1 MTDRKKPDELEGL
14 DWDEALAE
22 WEEKSFAPEVARDV
36 VTDKPAALGGS
47 PAQRPLYRPTTAPAA
62 APPTAPSLPTSAP
75 RSPFDDD
82 EDGDGDTIIAMV
94 PEEILRRHRP
104 GGSTSSRGGLSQM
117 FARETPPDTPPAS
130 SSGRPSSDVSDVM
143 TSAPSVPSSTRRA
156 SPEPFRVPRPQ
167 PSEGVA
173 VLDPPVPGGRGS
185 PIPASDGP
193 TRTADPLDEAEPARW
208 NEDETFIRKAP
219 SIPPKMEAAAAP
231 DRPVQTW
238 SDERPAD
245 AWLDGAAR
253 TSVEE
258 RAKWLEEEARALTD
272 KTDCARG
279 LLACSELW
287 AIAGERGRAHALAA
301 EARELTPSMALAHR
315 QARALMPWPPD
326 PDDYVDSLDEE
337 VRTGPTDHA
346 RIHSAL
352 LAAEALRA
360 RGDEEGA
367 SERLGEAAALGS
379 ADVRAAVLRATRALG
394 RNETPGASLRIS
406 DSAELAPVA
415 RAIAAVLRLRG
426 IEEPAST
433 SGEPAET
440 GGAET
445 SPNETVLRARLE
457 LGQGNLAA
465 AASTLAELA
474 RVPELASASM
484 WLAAA
489 LASTARQGRRVAVR
503 LLRQL
508 IEGGDDAAHA
518 PLAARA
524 IELGDES
531 LLADAV
537 ATVSPLTPADRVVLA
552 VLAQAPL
559 SASDERIDAA
569 AGMHP
574 GMLPLASAA
583 AAVAAPELARY
594 QRTAGSLQSRAE
606 VALGRRLA
614 ARAPDDEL
622 ARSHGTLLDDTPAA
636 RGVALEL
643 STRAGRT
650 GDISRTVETW
660 GVARFAAD
668 GKSIGAMAGALVAER
683 AGEIARAGEAFAAA
697 READPTCEAALRA
710 LASSEPLD
718 QASELNAFADELGGG
733 LRSALARIEAV
744 VRGGDALPVDTQTHW
759 LELAHRAVPALPIAA
774 FLAERIARRAGNADE
789 VLRWVR
795 ERRHATDDGIEG
807 AIESVREAFLIA
819 DSDPDLAAERL
830 RSAHAASPRDAALR
844 DLYERMAAD
853 PPDDSASWREQRAA
867 ETTGDAR
874 LLLALEAAHGFERVG
889 QEEAA
894 LRCATVAVEG
904 NTSLGRVAR
913 ERAELRTGR
922 VARLADE
929 LMTVAKVAPDAGSRR
944 EAYERLAILD
954 ATARHDAAS
963 ALLWHRSVLETFPE
977 HKPSLRHVEH
987 HLIAGGRAEEL
998 EPIAASIA
1006 RALHGGGPGEGTAHA
1021 ELAARLRIRADV
1033 NGSAAARE
1041 MIDIATGEGEPSLW
1055 ALRMLNALARAQGD
1069 DDGFLQAT
1077 KRIVDRASRPSEIAA
1092 LLVRA
1097 AEAAIRLDRSDE
1109 ARQLV
1114 ERASTQDPG
1123 DMLAWNLLA
1132 LLRDGSGDVR
1142 GAAEATESLARCS
1155 AVPEH
1160 QLLAWYDAGRLW
1172 MDHAGDEERAVR
1184 ALETAAIIDLAHADI
1199 FDRLARL
1206 YASRGMQAELA
1217 DLLQRRLDGVTDAE
1231 ERLAIEVRRGRVLLE
1246 VGEIAGAR
1254 KAFEAALH
1262 ERPDDP
1268 TALSAFAE
1276 ICIVNGD
1283 WEAAEQALVR
1293 LARLLPT
1300 AQEQRGVYGR
1310 LGDLYSHHLVNLSR
1324 AEVAFKEVL
1333 KRAPDDSDTARKLVD
1348 VYKRQGNAGGAVALQ
1363 QDLARRAA
1371 SPEEKRERVLELAS
1385 IYELLALDPRQAEK
1399 TLDSA
1404 RRDSPQDVAFLRAL
1418 AEFYIR
1424 HQQTPAVNILL
1435 DRAAAAARR
1444 ALASGRM
1451 AREPFEIVAA
1461 VFDLRG
1467 QPDAARATLAMFA
1480 AIAGEPTSVP
1490 GGWER
1495 ALDPQFDDDLAPD
1508 VLTPAIRSLLA
1519 KTGDALDAAAPV
1531 DLREL
1536 RASPLAADSPLARLA
1551 HRAGAAIGLGSLNVL
1566 SSPKLGAVCIPVG
1579 PAPTI
1584 VVGESLVDSD
1594 RVGAFLVLRALKLVR
1609 AKAAILGRMSTG
1621 ELGVILPAWLKAIN
1635 PTWEPRGLPASELAA
1650 AVTAIAAA
1658 LPRNAEP
1665 DVGFLALE
1673 AASAVDEHPD
1683 ALGSAALAWANR
1695 VALLAVGDPNVALDA
1710 LARLGGL
1717 VDGAP
1722 RDVRERSAWVSRT
1735 AEARDLLVF
1744 GISDAFAQ
1752 ARSRLGLAG

>member
-36 VTDKPAALGGS
+36 VTDKPANLGGS
-47 PAQRPLYRPTTAPAA
+47 PAQRPLYRPTGAPAA

-130 SSGRPSSDVSDVM
+130 GSGRASSDVSDVM
-143 TSAPSVPSSTRRA
+143 TSAPSVPSNAA
-156 SPEPFRVPRPQ
+156 SAPSVPSNAASA
-167 PSEGVA
+167 PS
-173 VLDPPVPGGRGS
+173 VPS
-185 PIPASDGP
+185 N
-193 TRTADPLDEAEPARW
+193 LEPARW

-219 SIPPKMEAAAAP
+219 SIPPTMEVAAARVAAAQS
-231 DRPVQTW
+231 DRPVPAW

-245 AWLDGAAR
+245 AWLDGAGR

-258 RAKWLEEEARALTD
+258 RARWLEEEARALAD

-301 EARELTPSMALAHR
+301 EARELAPSMALAHR

-337 VRTGPTDHA
+337 VRTGPTDQA
-346 RIHSAL
+346 RVHSAL

-367 SERLGEAAALGS
+367 SERLGEAAAMGS
-379 ADVRAAVLRATRALG
+379 ADVRAAVLRATRALAHD
-394 RNETPGASLRIS
+394 ETTGASLRIS

-415 RAIAAVLRLRG
+415 RAIATVLRLRG
-426 IEEPAST
+426 IEAPASP
-433 SGEPAET
+433 SGEPTES

-445 SPNETVLRARLE
+445 SPNEAVLRARLE
-457 LGQGNLAA
+457 LGQGHLAA

-474 RVPELASASM
+474 RVPELASAAM

-489 LASTARQGRRVAVR
+489 LASTTRQGRRVAVR

-569 AGMHP
+569 ADMHP
-574 GMLPLASAA
+574 GMLPLVSAA
-583 AAVAAPELARY
+583 AAVAAPDPARY
-594 QRTAGSLQSRAE
+594 PRTAGSLQSRTE

-668 GKSIGAMAGALVAER
+668 GRSIGAMAGALVAER
-683 AGEIARAGEAFAAA
+683 AGEIARAGEAFASA

-710 LASSEPLD
+710 LASSEPID
-718 QASELNAFADELGGG
+718 QALELNAFADELGGG

-744 VRGGDALPVDTQTHW
+744 VRGGDTLAVDTQTQW
-759 LELAHRAVPALPIAA
+759 LELAHRAAPALPIAA
-774 FLAERIARRAGNADE
+774 FLAERIARRGGNADE

-795 ERRHATDDGIEG
+795 ERRHATVDGIEG

-830 RSAHAASPRDAALR
+830 RAAHAASPRDAALR
-844 DLYERMAAD
+844 ELYERMASD
-853 PPDDSASWREQRAA
+853 PPDDSASWREQRAVEA
-867 ETTGDAR
+867 TGDAR
-874 LLLALEAAHGFERVG
+874 LLLALEAAHGFERVR

-1006 RALHGGGPGEGTAHA
+1006 RALRGGGPGEGTAHA

-1041 MIDIATGEGEPSLW
+1041 MLDIATGEGEASLW

-1069 DDGFLQAT
+1069 DAAFLEAT

-1097 AEAAIRLDRSDE
+1097 GEAAIRIDRSDE
-1109 ARQLV
+1109 ARRLV

-1333 KRAPDDSDTARKLVD
+1333 KRAPDDADTARKLVD
-1348 VYKRQGNAGGAVALQ
+1348 VYKRQSNAAGAVALQ

-1371 SPEEKRERVLELAS
+1371 SPEDKRERVLELAS
-1385 IYELLALDPRQAEK
+1385 IYEHLALDLRQAEK
-1399 TLDSA
+1399 TLDGA

-1418 AEFYIR
+1418 AEFYVR

-1461 VFDLRG
+1461 VFDIRG
-1467 QPDAARATLAMFA
+1467 QPDAARATLATFD
-1480 AIAGEPTSVP
+1480 AIAGQPTSTP
-1490 GGWER
+1490 GAWER

-1536 RASPLAADSPLARLA
+1536 RASPAADSPLARLA

-1584 VVGESLVDSD
+1584 VMGESLVDSD
-1594 RVGAFLVLRALKLVR
+1594 RVGAFMVLRALKLLR
-1609 AKAAILGRMSTG
+1609 AKAAILGRMSAG

-1650 AVTAIAAA
+1650 AVTVIAAA

-1673 AASAVDEHPD
+1673 AAGAVDERPD
-1683 ALGSAALAWANR
+1683 ALGAAALAWANR

-1735 AEARDLLVF
+1735 PEARDLLVF